1 MLNITL
7 RMAMIM
13 ATLFAAVSLS
23 VAVTGFIGL
32 RDITDPTQ
40 ASDAR
45 GFALFWTFLATIAI
59 GLGALAWW
67 LERSQR
73 NADDS

>member
-1 MLNITL
+1 MNITL

-13 ATLFAAVSLS
+13 AAIFAAVTLS
-23 VAVTGFIGL
+23 VAVSGFIGL

-40 ASDAR
+40 AADAR
-45 GFALFWTFLATIAI
+45 GFALFWTFLGAIAI
-59 GLGALAWW
+59 GLGSLAWW
-67 LERSQR
+67 IERSQR